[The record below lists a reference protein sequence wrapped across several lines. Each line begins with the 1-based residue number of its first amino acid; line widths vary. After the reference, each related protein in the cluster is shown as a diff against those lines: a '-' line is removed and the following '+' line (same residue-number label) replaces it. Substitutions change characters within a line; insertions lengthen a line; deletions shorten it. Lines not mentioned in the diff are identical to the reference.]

1 MFRRVVEV
9 RRLLPYIFILPTFV
23 IISLFIYYPAVN
35 SFYLSFFKVSV
46 FGNRR
51 MFVGLQNYLELF
63 SDEKFVKSFTF
74 TIIFTLITVIVSIFV
89 AFFVALLLNQKVPGV
104 RIFRTLIFAPYA
116 VSTAV
121 AGALW
126 GFLLNPV
133 VGHVNYIMARL
144 FGIQVNWLV
153 TTPYA
158 AYAVIIAAIWK
169 TLPFNIIFYIAGL
182 QSIPDEL
189 IEATRLDGATTW
201 TRMWKLYFP
210 LLSPITYYLVIMSI
224 ISAMFQSF
232 AIIDVMTRGG
242 PGDYTTNII
251 YRIYLDG
258 FRFSKT
264 GPAAAES
271 VILFAIMIIVTL
283 IYFKVGRKSVHYQ

>member
-1 MFRRVVEV
+1 MRKWI
-9 RRLLPYIFILPTFV
+9 PYLFLLPTFV
-23 IISLFIYYPAVN
+23 IIILFIYFPAFN

-46 FGNRR
+46 FGNRKL
-51 MFVGLQNYLELF
+51 FVWFDNYVELF
-63 SDEKFVKSFTF
+63 SDPKFLNSFK
-74 TIIFTLITVIVSIFV
+74 FTLIFTFITVFVSIFLS
-89 AFFVALLLNQKVPGV
+89 FFIALLLNQKVPGV

-133 VGHVNYIMARL
+133 VGHVNYLMARL
-144 FGIQVNWLV
+144 FGIQVNWV
-153 TTPYA
+153 TTAPYA

-189 IEATRLDGATTW
+189 IEAGKLDGASV
-201 TRMWKLYFP
+201 WKRIWKIIFP
-210 LLSPITYYLVIMSI
+210 LLSPITYYLIIMSI

-242 PGDYTTNII
+242 PGDYTTNVI

-264 GPAAAES
+264 GPASAQS
-271 VILFAIMIIVTL
+271 VILFLIMVVVTM
-283 IYFKVGRKSVHYQ
+283 IYFKLGRKSVHYQ

>member
-1 MFRRVVEV
+1 MRKWI
-9 RRLLPYIFILPTFV
+9 PYIFILPTFV
-23 IISLFIYYPAVN
+23 IISIFIYYPALN
-35 SFYLSFFKVSV
+35 SFYLSFFKVSP
-46 FGNRR
+46 FGNRKK
-51 MFVGLQNYLELF
+51 FVWLDNYVELF
-63 SDEKFVKSFTF
+63 SDDRFIRAFSF
-74 TIIFTLITVIVSIFV
+74 TIIFTIVTVVVSIFI

-104 RIFRTLIFAPYA
+104 RVFRTLIFAPYA

-126 GFLLNPV
+126 GFMLNPV
-133 VGHVNYIMARL
+133 VGHVNYMMKML
-144 FGIQVNWLV
+144 FGIQVNWI
-153 TTPYA
+153 TTIPYA

-189 IEATRLDGATTW
+189 VEAAKLDGANIW
-201 TRMWKLYFP
+201 TRTWKLIFP

-242 PGDYTTNII
+242 PGDYTTNMI
-251 YRIYLDG
+251 YRVYLDG
-258 FRFSKT
+258 FRFSNT
-264 GPAAAES
+264 GRASAES
-271 VILFAIMIIVTL
+271 VILFLIMIVVTFV
-283 IYFKVGRKSVHYQ
+283 YFKFGRKNVHYQ

>member
-1 MFRRVVEV
+1 MRKWV
-9 RRLLPYIFILPTFV
+9 PYLFILPTFL
-23 IISLFIYYPAVN
+23 IISIFIYYPAFN

-46 FGNRR
+46 FGNRK
-51 MFVGLQNYLELF
+51 MFVWFNNYIDLF
-63 SDEKFVKSFTF
+63 SDERFVRSFSF
-74 TIIFTLITVIVSIFV
+74 TIIFTVVTVVVSVFL
-89 AFFVALLLNQKVPGV
+89 AFFIALLLNQKVPGV
-104 RIFRTLIFAPYA
+104 RLFRTFIFAPYA

-126 GFLLNPV
+126 GFMLNPV
-133 VGHVNYIMARL
+133 VGHVNYLMASL
-144 FGIQVNWLV
+144 FGVQVNWI
-153 TTPYA
+153 TTIPYA

-189 IEATRLDGATTW
+189 VEATKLDGANVW
-201 TRMWKLYFP
+201 TRTWKLIFP

-264 GPAAAES
+264 GPASAES
-271 VILFAIMIIVTL
+271 VILFLIMIVVTAV
-283 IYFKVGRKSVHYQ
+283 YFKFGRKSVHYQ

>member
-1 MFRRVVEV
+1 MRKWV
-9 RRLLPYIFILPTFV
+9 PYLFILPTFL
-23 IISLFIYYPAVN
+23 IISIFIYYPAFN

-46 FGNRR
+46 FGNRK
-51 MFVGLQNYLELF
+51 MFVWFNNYIDLF
-63 SDEKFVKSFTF
+63 SDERFVRSFSFTIVF
-74 TIIFTLITVIVSIFV
+74 TVVTVVVSVFL
-89 AFFVALLLNQKVPGV
+89 AFFIALLLNQKVPGV
-104 RIFRTLIFAPYA
+104 RLFRTFIFAPYA

-126 GFLLNPV
+126 GFMLNPV
-133 VGHVNYIMARL
+133 VGHVNYLMASL
-144 FGIQVNWLV
+144 FGVQVNWI
-153 TTPYA
+153 TTIPYA

-189 IEATRLDGATTW
+189 VEATKLDGANVW
-201 TRMWKLYFP
+201 TRTWKLIFP

-264 GPAAAES
+264 GPASAES
-271 VILFAIMIIVTL
+271 VILFLIMIVVTAV
-283 IYFKVGRKSVHYQ
+283 YFKFGRKSVHYQ